1 MNYSMK
7 YWIELIPIKENA
19 TNNLYS
25 KNLHIYNRMNNI
37 RQYGWKDW
45 IRNPQ
50 NKSLYEK
57 DMNEGLRQ
65 FKMEELRRNRV
76 AQAAAFKQR
85 GL

>member
-1 MNYSMK
+1 
-7 YWIELIPIKENA
+7 
-19 TNNLYS
+19 
-25 KNLHIYNRMNNI
+25 MNNI

-45 IRNPQ
+45 ISNPQ

-65 FKMEELRRNRV
+65 FKMEQLRRNKLVQV
-76 AQAAAFKQR
+76 ANFNQR

>member
-1 MNYSMK
+1 
-7 YWIELIPIKENA
+7 
-19 TNNLYS
+19 
-25 KNLHIYNRMNNI
+25 MNNI
-37 RQYGWKDW
+37 REYGWKDW

-65 FKMEELRRNRV
+65 FKLEQQRRNKLVQV
-76 AQAAAFKQR
+76 ANFNQR

>member
-1 MNYSMK
+1 M
-7 YWIELIPIKENA
+7 IPIKENA

-25 KNLHIYNRMNNI
+25 KNLHIYNRMINI

-65 FKMEELRRNRV
+65 FKMEELRRNRA
-76 AQAAAFKQR
+76 AQAAVFKQR

>member
-1 MNYSMK
+1 M
-7 YWIELIPIKENA
+7 I
-19 TNNLYS
+19 
-25 KNLHIYNRMNNI
+25 NI

-65 FKMEELRRNRV
+65 FKMEELRRNRA
-76 AQAAAFKQR
+76 AQAAVFKQR